1 MMINALEEVV
11 RDTYLDLRERDA
23 DFCRCQQCQDDVL
36 TLAMNNAKPRYVA
49 EAPLGAAVTR
59 VALSQDGAKAEIAV
73 VVMEAMRKVAGRPRH
88 ARGASQKRR
97 NRSSRRK
104 SM

>member
-11 RDTYLDLRERDA
+11 RDIYLDLRERDA

-49 EAPLGAAVTR
+49 EAPLGPAVTR
-59 VALSQDGAKAEIAV
+59 VALSQDGARAEIAV
-73 VVMEAMRKVAGRPRH
+73 VVMEAMRLVIFTH
-88 ARGASQKRR
+88 SQRA
-97 NRSSRRK
+97 
-104 SM
+104 